1 MTPRKVLL
9 RLLEALVI
17 LAAVALVLARYL
29 GMDWFVLLLVLLG
42 IAAIR
47 VGLEAPPT
55 DRFGI
60 VLGTWAYGKAPE
72 GATWPFAV
80 RWWVVL
86 PVLLS
91 TIGATFGLT
100 YAVHTIASRPGFHD
114 DAATTSVFLL
124 AWVLRT
130 ALLALSLGAAWTLLL
145 ALGRH
150 LRRLPPASTRDFVL
164 TLLLG
169 VGAAALVW
177 RARDDG
183 WSYSG
188 GESSRLLQLGVLG
201 LGGHWFGIVLPALA
215 RRSEVALGAALIVPV
230 LAVVAYGIAG
240 PAGGAK
246 APEGR
251 EAVHVILITVGD
263 QPVDW
268 AGYDP
273 EKGATIGSFSNHR
286 RPEESLR
293 SRLAAWAAP
302 RGGRRHPSAAVRRA
316 RAWARG
322 KSAGDLHLVV
332 DLQLEAEEMPE
343 VARELRALVRELDE
357 GANQKVIIRG
367 KGTGPLGAE
376 VLRDD

>member
-1 MTPRKVLL
+1 
-9 RLLEALVI
+9 
-17 LAAVALVLARYL
+17 
-29 GMDWFVLLLVLLG
+29 
-42 IAAIR
+42 
-47 VGLEAPPT
+47 
-55 DRFGI
+55 
-60 VLGTWAYGKAPE
+60 
-72 GATWPFAV
+72 
-80 RWWVVL
+80 
-86 PVLLS
+86 
-91 TIGATFGLT
+91 
-100 YAVHTIASRPGFHD
+100 
-114 DAATTSVFLL
+114 
-124 AWVLRT
+124 
-130 ALLALSLGAAWTLLL
+130 
-145 ALGRH
+145 
-150 LRRLPPASTRDFVL
+150 
-164 TLLLG
+164 
-169 VGAAALVW
+169 
-177 RARDDG
+177 
-183 WSYSG
+183 
-188 GESSRLLQLGVLG
+188 
-201 LGGHWFGIVLPALA
+201 
-215 RRSEVALGAALIVPV
+215 
-230 LAVVAYGIAG
+230 
-240 PAGGAK
+240 
-246 APEGR
+246 
-251 EAVHVILITVGD
+251 VILITVGD